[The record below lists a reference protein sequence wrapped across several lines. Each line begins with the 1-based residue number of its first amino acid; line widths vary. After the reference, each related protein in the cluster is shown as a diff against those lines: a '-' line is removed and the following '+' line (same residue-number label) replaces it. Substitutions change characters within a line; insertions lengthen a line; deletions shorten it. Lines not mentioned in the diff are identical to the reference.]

1 MISLTPTD
9 EQVVICST
17 VAATDSGKK
26 RKKWARRFFVFH
38 FRELGPVHT
47 PRTRWRRRG
56 APVRVAVLERACI
69 MITDI
74 LVSLNIIAAL
84 LLLAQLLH

>member
-1 MISLTPTD
+1 
-9 EQVVICST
+9 
-17 VAATDSGKK
+17 
-26 RKKWARRFFVFH
+26 
-38 FRELGPVHT
+38 
-47 PRTRWRRRG
+47 
-56 APVRVAVLERACI
+56 VLERACI

>member
-1 MISLTPTD
+1 VQ
-9 EQVVICST
+9 QVVFLCT
-17 VAATDSGKK
+17 VAGRQ
-26 RKKWARRFFVFH
+26 RKEKGREEENFVCNSAIGARR
-38 FRELGPVHT
+38 RRY
-47 PRTRWRRRG
+47 PRRGGEGGRRR
-56 APVRVAVLERACI
+56 VRRVLERACI

>member
-1 MISLTPTD
+1 
-9 EQVVICST
+9 
-17 VAATDSGKK
+17 
-26 RKKWARRFFVFH
+26 
-38 FRELGPVHT
+38 
-47 PRTRWRRRG
+47 
-56 APVRVAVLERACI
+56 